1 MSYAEAQY
9 IIDETAGVVKEAADN
24 LDMVATR
31 IASGIPPQDMQA
43 FNVTAVDG
51 GAKLK
56 FTEPADTYIEGQR
69 ICSVKGVKIV
79 MKQGGYPVNENDGT
93 LVIDNAELGKYS
105 NEALIIDGLENDTE
119 YFICAFPY
127 SDSGHYNRAAG
138 LRVLNDGYAQANRA
152 RFTPQEYILYG
163 YRRAKGDSNP
173 ATRLTATDM
182 AVGMGKATLNTSTGK
197 LDLKEWANA
206 WFVTGNKPVM
216 MKYDGTIDYELNPDD
231 YTKKADGTASDVANS
246 GYSGNAMALLP
257 TCWVK
262 RWQDSTYEYFQVC
275 NIQLTED
282 FKAYAHQRQDG
293 SIMEWF
299 ARSIYDGANVSSRI
313 RSISGLAPCNAVAGN
328 TQLAYAQAN
337 GSLWECD
344 TWSRVALIWDLL
356 RLMALNDDL
365 QAAYGYGYYT
375 GMSQASHLKAA
386 GTGNTKGQ
394 FYGKHANDVVK
405 VFHTENF
412 WGNIWKM
419 MQGLIY
425 NTTGKY
431 AVKMCRP
438 YSTSGSGYAAMNFG
452 LSGTSGGYQSA
463 HNMSEYGLLPV
474 TVSGSDST
482 YIPDG
487 AWWNTSQQNFAR
499 FGGDGYNGL
508 LVGCAL
514 ALNSALSRSYWGYG
528 LGLTCEQPLAA

>member
-9 IIDETAGVVKEAADN
+9 IIDETAGKVEEAANN
-24 LDMVATR
+24 LDAIATR

-43 FNVTAVDG
+43 FSVTAVDG

-56 FTEPADTYIEGQR
+56 FTEPADTYIEEQR

-79 MKQGGYPVNENDGT
+79 MKTGGYPVNENDGT
-93 LVIDNAELGKYS
+93 LVIDNTELGKYS
-105 NEALIIDGLENDTE
+105 NEALEITGLTNDTE

-138 LRVLNDGYAQANRA
+138 LRVLNDTYAQKNRA
-152 RFTPQEYILYG
+152 RFTPQEYVLYG
-163 YRRAKGDSNP
+163 YKRTKADSNP
-173 ATRLTATDM
+173 ATRLAATDM
-182 AVGMGKATLNTSTGK
+182 AVGMGKATLDTSTGAV
-197 LDLKEWANA
+197 DLKAWANV
-206 WFVTGNKPVM
+206 WFVIGNKPVM
-216 MKYDGTIDYELNPDD
+216 LKYNGTVDYELNPDD
-231 YTKKADGTASDVANS
+231 YTKKKDGTASDAANTS
-246 GYSGNAMALLP
+246 YEGNAMALFP

-262 RWQDSTYEYFQVC
+262 RWEDDTYEYFQVC
-275 NIQLTED
+275 NIQLTEE
-282 FKAYAHQRQDG
+282 FKAYAHQREDG

-299 ARSIYDGANVSSRI
+299 ARSIYDGANMSNKI
-313 RSISGLAPCNAVAGN
+313 RSISGLTPCNTVAGN
-328 TQLAYAQAN
+328 TQLTYAQAN

-356 RLMALNDDL
+356 RLMALNDDV

-386 GTGNTKGQ
+386 GAGNTKGQ
-394 FYGKHANDVVK
+394 FYGKHENDVVK
-405 VFHTENF
+405 VFHLENF
-412 WGNIWKM
+412 WGNIWKL

-438 YSTSGSGYAAMNFG
+438 YSTSGSGYVAMSFG
-452 LSGTSGGYQSA
+452 MTGTSGGYQSA
-463 HNMSEYGLLPV
+463 HNMSEYGLLPT

-487 AWWNTSQQNFAR
+487 AWFNTSQQNFAR
-499 FGGDGYNGL
+499 FGGTGDIGL
-508 LVGCAL
+508 RVGCAL
-514 ALNSALSRSYWGYG
+514 SLYDALSSSAWNFG

>member
-163 YRRAKGDSNP
+163 YRRTKGDSNP

-182 AVGMGKATLNTSTGK
+182 AVGMGKATLNTNTGK

-246 GYSGNAMALLP
+246 GYSGNAMALFP

-412 WGNIWKM
+412 WGNIWKL

-438 YSTSGSGYAAMNFG
+438 YSTSGSRYAAMSFG

-463 HNMSEYGLLPV
+463 HNMSEYGLLPT

-499 FGGDGYNGL
+499 FCSSGVNGL

-514 ALNSALSRSYWGYG
+514 RLSHALSNSSWDFG

>member
-1 MSYAEAQY
+1 MSWAEAQY
-9 IIDETAGVVKEAADN
+9 IIDETAGKVEEAAEN
-24 LDMVATR
+24 LDRIATR

-43 FNVTAVDG
+43 FSVTATDG

-105 NEALIIDGLENDTE
+105 SEALIIDGLENDTE

-152 RFTPQEYILYG
+152 RFTPQQYILYG
-163 YRRAKGDSNP
+163 YRRTKGDSNP
-173 ATRLTATDM
+173 ATRLAATDM
-182 AVGMGKATLNTSTGK
+182 AVGMGKATLNTATGK

-216 MKYDGTIDYELNPDD
+216 MKYDGTVDYELNPDD
-231 YTKKADGTASDVANS
+231 YTKKTDGTASDVANS
-246 GYSGNAMALLP
+246 GYGGNAMALFP

-299 ARSIYDGANVSSRI
+299 ARSIYDGANVSNKI
-313 RSISGLAPCNAVAGN
+313 RSISGLAPCNTVAGN
-328 TQLAYAQAN
+328 TQLTYAQAN
-337 GSLWECD
+337 GSLWDCD

-356 RLMALNDDL
+356 RLMALNDDV
-365 QAAYGYGYYT
+365 QTAYGYGYYT

-405 VFHTENF
+405 VFHLENF
-412 WGNIWKM
+412 WGNIWKLL
-419 MQGLIY
+419 QGLVY
-425 NTTGKY
+425 NTTGRY
-431 AVKMCRP
+431 GVKMCRP
-438 YSTSGSGYAAMNFG
+438 YNTSGSGYAAMSFG
-452 LSGTSGGYQSA
+452 MTGTSGGYQST
-463 HNMSEYGLLPV
+463 HNMSEYGLLPT

-487 AWWNTSQQNFAR
+487 AWFNTSQQNFAR
-499 FGGDGYNGL
+499 FGGHGADGL
-508 LVGCAL
+508 HAGCAL
-514 ALNSALSRSYWGYG
+514 VLNVALSNSNWHYG

>member
-9 IIDETAGVVKEAADN
+9 IIDETAGKVEEAADN
-24 LDMVATR
+24 LDKTATR
-31 IASGIPPQDMQA
+31 IASGIPPQDMAA
-43 FNVTAVDG
+43 FSVTAIDG
-51 GAKLK
+51 GAKIK

-93 LVIDNAELGKYS
+93 LVIDNVELGAYS
-105 NEALIIDGLENDTE
+105 NDALIIDGLENDTE

-152 RFTPQEYILYG
+152 RFTPQQYILYG

-182 AVGMGKATLNTSTGK
+182 AAGMGKATLNTSTGK
-197 LDLKEWANA
+197 LDLKEWATA

-246 GYSGNAMALLP
+246 GYGGNAMALFP

-313 RSISGLAPCNAVAGN
+313 RSISGLVPCNTVAGN
-328 TQLAYAQAN
+328 TQLTYTQAN

-356 RLMALNDDL
+356 RLMALNDDV
-365 QAAYGYGYYT
+365 QTAYGYGYYT

-405 VFHTENF
+405 VFHIENF
-412 WGNIWKM
+412 WGNIWKL

-438 YSTSGSGYAAMNFG
+438 YSTSGSGYAAMSFG
-452 LSGTSGGYQSA
+452 LTGTSGGYQSA
-463 HNMSEYGLLPV
+463 HNMSEYGLLPT

-499 FGGDGYNGL
+499 FGGAGNNGL
-508 LVGCAL
+508 RVGCAMD
-514 ALNSALSRSYWGYG
+514 LNSALSYSGWSCG